1 MTEQE
6 KRIGSNMAYVNGV
19 GILVNFAILALLI
32 GPGSTGYDTT
42 YGAIT
47 DLISLVASF
56 AAACVVII
64 AGKLWDWE
72 NNFYFGL
79 MTRIVFVIACVQML
93 TSVSGTATANAVFD
107 TVAPGS
113 AANAGKDSAAS
124 NRVMAAKTPAKMD
137 EILFIRICRT
147 LVNGFT

>member
-32 GPGSTGYDTT
+32 GPGSTGYDAT

-64 AGKLWDWE
+64 AG
-72 NNFYFGL
+72 
-79 MTRIVFVIACVQML
+79 
-93 TSVSGTATANAVFD
+93 
-107 TVAPGS
+107 
-113 AANAGKDSAAS
+113 
-124 NRVMAAKTPAKMD
+124 
-137 EILFIRICRT
+137 
-147 LVNGFT
+147 

>member
-32 GPGSTGYDTT
+32 GPDSTGYDAT

-47 DLISLVASF
+47 DLLSLVASF

-72 NNFYFGL
+72 SNFYFGL
-79 MTRIVFVIACVQML
+79 MKLCVGEFECELARNNQ
-93 TSVSGTATANAVFD
+93 
-107 TVAPGS
+107 
-113 AANAGKDSAAS
+113 
-124 NRVMAAKTPAKMD
+124 
-137 EILFIRICRT
+137 
-147 LVNGFT
+147 

>member
-32 GPGSTGYDTT
+32 GPGSTGYDPT

-56 AAACVVII
+56 AVACVVII
-64 AGKLWDWE
+64 AGFSFDHEDFAL
-72 NNFYFGL
+72 
-79 MTRIVFVIACVQML
+79 A
-93 TSVSGTATANAVFD
+93 TSVSFSGDSPPLRTSLMLPAAAVLFSTFIGFD
-107 TVAPGS
+107 SIAQ
-113 AANAGKDSAAS
+113 AGGEAGEGLQ
-124 NRVMAAKTPAKMD
+124 VMV
-137 EILFIRICRT
+137 LQS
-147 LVNGFT
+147 